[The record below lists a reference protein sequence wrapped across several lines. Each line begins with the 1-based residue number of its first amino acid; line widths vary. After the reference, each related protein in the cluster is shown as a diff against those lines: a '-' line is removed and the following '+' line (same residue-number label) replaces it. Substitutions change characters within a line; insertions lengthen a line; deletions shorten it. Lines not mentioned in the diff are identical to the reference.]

1 MAHKLQ
7 YYSHNNL
14 LCSPWLF
21 IHLFKIECEKLQM
34 KIIISILKHFFFQ
47 RVEYYLKDKH
57 ISRNNIQSAAHIMR
71 HSFSDK

>member
-1 MAHKLQ
+1 MVI
-7 YYSHNNL
+7 YSFIQNWVCKTANENHN
-14 LCSPWLF
+14 
-21 IHLFKIECEKLQM
+21 FKIKT
-34 KIIISILKHFFFQ
+34 IFFFQ